1 MAGSRS
7 TSPAW
12 RRAGTLAST
21 SVSVAAP
28 MRPTDTSNM
37 AASTAPRPTTAATA
51 RSIFSKGC
59 SIMPEPAEPD
69 LNESVHAAGPG
80 LVELLAEAN
89 ATWAA
94 RAAAADPTGERT
106 PPRCRASSGPGF
118 STTGASTTCTEPALG
133 RPWSSFTRYQVRP
146 IRCRTAEERRRHDR
160 PDPAKLRVPRV
171 RGLHRPHQPGR
182 RLAAGA
188 RRACPRR
195 MRRAWGGC
203 GRDVLHG
210 RLRARHGRR
219 RGGTRAGAGVPRR
232 TPAAATRLTLTAPPA
247 DTAQRSNGRN
257 QDHMVRHAGC
267 VPRAPNPTP
276 GGSATAGGPVAVA
289 GVVVLVLIRVLV
301 GLFVEVLVVLVEGV
315 V

>member
-1 MAGSRS
+1 MRRVRAWSS
-7 TSPAW
+7 CSP
-12 RRAGTLAST
+12 RRT
-21 SVSVAAP
+21 
-28 MRPTDTSNM
+28 RPGPP
-37 AASTAPRPTTAATA
+37 ARRP
-51 RSIFSKGC
+51 
-59 SIMPEPAEPD
+59 
-69 LNESVHAAGPG
+69 
-80 LVELLAEAN
+80 
-89 ATWAA
+89 
-94 RAAAADPTGERT
+94 RT
-106 PPRCRASSGPGF
+106 PPASGPRPA
-118 STTGASTTCTEPALG
+118 GAPTTCTEPALG

-195 MRRAWGGC
+195 MRRARGGC

-232 TPAAATRLTLTAPPA
+232 TPAAATRLTLTPPPA
-247 DTAQRSNGRN
+247 DTAQRSSGRN